1 MRRWIFLILFAGV
14 LALPFALRAFLARPK
29 QIIGADAFRL
39 VIVTPNNQDIR
50 REFSDAFDQ
59 WHRRHFGKSVLI
71 DYRTPGGTN
80 DIKRLLETTYRAYL
94 RPDGTFWDQMPA
106 DIHIVW
112 GGGDYFFDRE
122 LKRLFVRE
130 GKPISILQPLSLDRP
145 LLNRVFPED
154 SIAGVRLYDTS
165 VDSAGN
171 PVPQWVG
178 GCLSAFGMVYNPTL
192 YDALKLPA
200 LRTWADLADP
210 RLSGLVALADPTHS
224 GSVALA
230 YMMVIQRAMA
240 DEEAIYLRQRGLSHV
255 EDKNDPAYQA
265 ALSRGWKRGMGQ
277 LLLIAANARYFTDSA
292 SQVPTDVGNGDAA
305 AGVAIDFYARV
316 TEESVGPDRARFV
329 MPPAASAIT
338 PDPVAILAGV
348 RGEAREVAG
357 HFVRFLLSP
366 EGQRLWILKA
376 GVPGGPA
383 HRSLRRSPIRRDV
396 YADKTQWADDVDLF
410 ALAGGFNQ
418 RAEWFGLFADT
429 RTLWAAAW
437 IDSRDALKRAYASIL
452 AVKDQ
457 SRRGQLL
464 MELAN
469 LPVERADV
477 EQLAR
482 QRAELERAGGADEW
496 KARQRIDWAN
506 RFRSHYE
513 RIMAEARSSNAHHDL
528 PN

>member
-1 MRRWIFLILFAGV
+1 MRRWLFLILFVAI
-14 LALPFALRAFLARPK
+14 LALPFVLRAVWVRPE
-29 QIIGADAFRL
+29 QGEQTGAFRL
-39 VIVTPNNQDIR
+39 VVVTPHNQDIR
-50 REFSDAFDQ
+50 REFAAAFDQ
-59 WHRRHFGKSVLI
+59 WHRLHYGESVRI

-94 RPDGTFWDQMPA
+94 RPDGTFWDRMPA

-122 LKRLFVRE
+122 LKRLFVSDGR
-130 GKPISILQPLSLDRP
+130 PISILQPLPLDRG
-145 LLNRVFPED
+145 LLNDVFPD
-154 SIAGVRLYDTS
+154 NSIAGVGLYDTS
-165 VDSAGN
+165 VDSMGK

-178 GCLSAFGMVYNPTL
+178 VCLSAFGIVYNPTL
-192 YDALKLPA
+192 YDALKMPA
-200 LRTWADLADP
+200 PRTWADLTDP
-210 RLSGLVALADPTHS
+210 KLAGLVALADPTHS

-240 DEEAIYLRQRGLSHV
+240 DEESIYLRERSLSHV
-255 EDKNDPAYQA
+255 GNPADPAYQS

-316 TEESVGPDRARFV
+316 TEESVGSDRARFV

-348 RGEAREVAG
+348 RGEAKEVAG
-357 HFVRFLLSP
+357 HFVLFLLSP

-376 GVPGGPA
+376 GAPGGPVQ
-383 HRSLRRSPIRRDV
+383 RSLRRSPIRRDV
-396 YADKTQWADDVDLF
+396 YTDRTHWADDVDPF

-437 IDSRDALKRAYASIL
+437 IDSRDTLKQAYAAIL
-452 AVKDQ
+452 AVGDET
-457 SRRGQLL
+457 RRGQLL
-464 MELAN
+464 TELAD
-469 LPVERADV
+469 LPIERADV

-482 QRAELERAGGADEW
+482 KRAELERTDSADEW
-496 KARQRIDWAN
+496 KARRRIDWAG
-506 RFRSHYE
+506 RFRGHYAQIQAAAQSG
-513 RIMAEARSSNAHHDL
+513 R
-528 PN
+528 